1 MDKSELKK
9 VADSVFE
16 RYPNVDKV
24 FVTSDGQAFFEEAHA
39 KNHAAP
45 NKKHKELEIETFR
58 RKENGDFDI
67 DNLDRA
73 GLESFIKENSL
84 QVEFDENTPD
94 EDLRDAIV
102 AAIEAEAKAA
112 KAKKPTKKAKK

>member
-39 KNHAAP
+39 KNHAAQ

-58 RKENGDFDI
+58 HKENGDFDI

-84 QVEFDENTPD
+84 QVEFDENIPD

-102 AAIEAEAKAA
+102 AAIEAEAKA
-112 KAKKPTKKAKK
+112 KKPTKKAKK

>member
-9 VADSVFE
+9 IGDSVFK

-45 NKKHKELEIETFR
+45 NKKHKELEVETLR
-58 RKENGDFDI
+58 RKEESKNFDL
-67 DNLDRA
+67 DSLDRA
-73 GLESFIKENSL
+73 ALESFVKENSL
-84 QVEFDENTPD
+84 EVVFDENTPD
-94 EDLRDAIV
+94 DDLRDAIIT
-102 AAIEAEAKAA
+102 AIEAAA
-112 KAKKPTKKAKK
+112 KAKKTTKKAKK

>member
-9 VADSVFE
+9 EADSVFE

-24 FVTSDGQAFFEEAHA
+24 FVTSDKQVFFEEAHA

-58 RKENGDFDI
+58 RKDENGDFDI

-84 QVEFDENTPD
+84 QIEFGENTPD

-102 AAIEAEAKAA
+102 AAIEAEAKV
-112 KAKKPTKKAKK
+112 KKPTKKAKK